1 LISVATYPTPSE
13 LASWLQKDLDTASA
27 TLVLAA
33 ATAEFVRI
41 ADTAWVATSVTWTA
55 VGYGQLVL
63 APPFKPI
70 TALSAV
76 RVNGVAITGTT
87 LVKNKLYR
95 QAGFGTCGNFP
106 PDEVAVDL
114 VHGITVDANDV
125 KGAILETAAQA
136 YDIPVGAVTSESIDD
151 YAVRYATTG
160 GGLQLT
166 KSAQALA
173 EGYRGPLA
181 A

>member
-1 LISVATYPTPSE
+1 VATYPTASE
-13 LASWLQKDLDTASA
+13 LASWLQQDVDTASA
-27 TLVLAA
+27 TLVLEA
-33 ATAEFVRI
+33 ATATFVRV
-41 ADTAWVATSVTWTA
+41 ADTAWVDTPITWTT

-63 APPFKPI
+63 EPPFKPI

-76 RVNGVAITGTT
+76 RVNGLAITGTS

-95 QAGFGTCGNFP
+95 LAGFGTCGNFP
-106 PDEVAVDL
+106 PDEVEVDL
-114 VHGITVDANDV
+114 VHGITADADDV

-136 YDIPVGAVTSESIDD
+136 YEIPVGAVTSESIDD
-151 YAVRYATTG
+151 YAVRYATSG
-160 GGLQLT
+160 GGLKLT
-166 KSAQALA
+166 ASAQALA